1 MTSPKA
7 ALNALMTSMIAALA
21 GLSLLAAAAGPAMAA
36 EKRDLIGSFRD
47 WDAIQSVNTKGQKTC
62 YILSSPK
69 DTEISR
75 SGARRGDIYM
85 TVTHRP
91 AYDVTGEV
99 NVVVGYPLKAGS
111 EMRVNIDGKHSFRLF
126 TEGNGAWAYDPQD
139 DADLVKRMKAGL
151 RLVARGVSHRG
162 TRTADTYSLSGFTA
176 AYNAISKACGT
187 DG

>member
-1 MTSPKA
+1 MTPFKA
-7 ALNALMTSMIAALA
+7 LTLVTVLKRTFATLPLLAMIASPAL
-21 GLSLLAAAAGPAMAA
+21 AA
-36 EKRDLIGSFRD
+36 EKRELIGSFRD
-47 WDAIQSVNTKGQKTC
+47 WDAIQSVNDKGQKTC

-91 AYDVTGEV
+91 AYEVTGEV
-99 NVVVGYPLKAGS
+99 NVVVGYPLRAGS
-111 EMRVNIDGKHSFRLF
+111 EMSVSVDGKHSFRLF
-126 TEGNGAWAYDPQD
+126 TEGNGAWTYDPQD

-151 RLVARGVSHRG
+151 KLVARGVSHRG

-176 AYNAISKACGT
+176 AYNAISKACGVS
-187 DG
+187 G